1 MVSTDSC
8 PEPQRNYRGVDTGLQ
23 QFHGGGVPQDMR
35 CNVFTLQGWADMAG
49 DSHVLGKDILHPI
62 RTEMPTSSIGEQCL
76 AVASGRRLQPGL

>member
-1 MVSTDSC
+1 
-8 PEPQRNYRGVDTGLQ
+8 
-23 QFHGGGVPQDMR
+23 MR